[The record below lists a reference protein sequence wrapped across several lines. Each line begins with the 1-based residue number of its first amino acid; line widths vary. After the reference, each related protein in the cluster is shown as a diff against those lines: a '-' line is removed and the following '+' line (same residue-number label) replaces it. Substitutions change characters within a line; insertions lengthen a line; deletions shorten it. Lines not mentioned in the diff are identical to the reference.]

1 MALTPSLAVDMRM
14 NTHMKNVKLVVKGRN
29 PITLENFSI
38 RGNNIRYF
46 VLPEGLPIDTLLIDD
61 GPKINKNRNSLGKR
75 LAYKVNTQLSYLSMF

>member
-1 MALTPSLAVDMRM
+1 M